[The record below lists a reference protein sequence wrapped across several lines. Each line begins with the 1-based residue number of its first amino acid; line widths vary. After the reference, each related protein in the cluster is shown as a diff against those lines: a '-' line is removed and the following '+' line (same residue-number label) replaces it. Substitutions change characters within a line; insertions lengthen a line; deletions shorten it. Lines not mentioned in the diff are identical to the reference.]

1 MIRSLGDLRARRK
14 GGGAHKRSSWVF
26 DAAFAAIG
34 WTSLALAVSAGVT
47 AGFFSAALA
56 LFLGFVALCLVFI
69 LAGGVSSA
77 FLPERTAEVLGYLT
91 AAVATGVYSH
101 DRYGALSLVPPA
113 VALGTFA
120 LHAWR
125 YGRKDARARAET
137 APRELP
143 ADVEEML
150 AALPEHLDARL
161 RGPVDRALADCA
173 ALKTAIEATPKAQ
186 NEGLPTDIDPQS
198 LVRDAHAALR
208 EMGRRATAAQALVE
222 ALRDAPSPPVQA
234 ALDGVVTDLEAFADE
249 VRGAREAWLLYQ
261 AARVGERGSQID
273 GLRRRAEA
281 LRAMG
286 SALHE
291 VERVRRT

>member
-14 GGGAHKRSSWVF
+14 GGGGQKRSSWVF

-34 WTSLALAVSAGVT
+34 WTSLALAISAGVT

-56 LFLGFVALCLVFI
+56 LFLGFVALCLLFI
-69 LAGGVSSA
+69 LGGGVASA
-77 FLPERTAEVLGYLT
+77 FLSERRAELVGYLI
-91 AAVATGVYSH
+91 AAVATGIYSH
-101 DRYGALSLVPPA
+101 DRYGALSFVPPA

-125 YGRKDARARAET
+125 YGRKDARAQAE
-137 APRELP
+137 AGRRELP

-173 ALKTAIEATPKAQ
+173 ALKTAIEAASSSE
-186 NEGLPTDIDPQS
+186 NEALPTDIDPKS

-208 EMGRRATAAQALVE
+208 EMGRRAAAAQPLVE
-222 ALRDAPSPPVQA
+222 ALRDAPSPPVRT

-261 AARVGERGSQID
+261 AARVGDRGSQID